1 MSNYAIVRLGKDSVN
16 DIKSIDAL
24 HSSPT
29 VPLALSVTCAQVSQ
43 ELQPGDF
50 AFLCL
55 GSDNNQGQPTAWIR
69 GLRALGQVTSKS
81 GGASY
86 NDQCQI
92 GIEIKVVLPQ
102 SVTKK
107 DLLAKAPTAYYWFSD
122 IPVMGV
128 DVHSN
133 QTVQMI
139 KTAETNQSIPALLY
153 GLSELFPTFQ
163 AEALAAYPSLAPLF
177 AYLPPSPTGAAVA
190 GASVLEETTPAVELA
205 SLEEMVDAFIADA
218 NDCFLR
224 VAAIQAQRLMASLLS
239 KRFLIATGLA
249 GSGKTKLSQAV
260 SRWLSPLAVP
270 VDPFTPSAEVKGG
283 TKTYVV
289 RASDKLSVEFWND
302 NEEES
307 ATKVVLPRE
316 MIEEWAAHIESLGL
330 TRSTSA
336 RDIREAVTPTSKFS
350 SQLHSFESQLKAAA
364 FALVEARTSKVA
376 AQCFEIVP
384 VGADWTG
391 NENVLGYPN
400 GLDAKEYI
408 GKPALSLLLRA
419 ASNPELPHFLILD
432 EMNLSH
438 VERYFSDIL
447 SAVESDEPIHLH
459 GDASRHANGQLVPG
473 AAALPKNFFI
483 IGTVNVDETTY
494 MFSPKVL
501 DRANVIEFRM
511 DAKEMATY
519 LDNPHKPDMQL
530 IAGKGAGFARAFVKT
545 AQASPAQLPANLK
558 TIFDDELVL
567 FFGIMASNGSEFGY
581 RVAHESTRF
590 VSFFKL
596 LGNHDDVDPA
606 WLLTAL
612 DCLILQKFLP
622 KLHGSRTKLG
632 PLLKKLW
639 FVCSTAHGS
648 RTEDPLALAE
658 AASRSNDKQA
668 EPSSSIPEGAPYPQS
683 CAKIARMWRLL
694 NENGFASFAEA

>member
-1 MSNYAIVRLGKDSVN
+1 MSNFAIVRLGKDSVK

-24 HSSPT
+24 HTSPI
-29 VPLALSVTCAQVSQ
+29 VPLALTVTCAQVSQ
-43 ELQPGDF
+43 DLQPGDY

-69 GLRALGQVTSKS
+69 GLRAIGRVTAKA

-107 DLLAKAPTAYYWFSD
+107 DLLAKAPTAYFWFSD

-139 KTAETNQSIPALLY
+139 KTAEPNQSISAMLY
-153 GLSELFPTFQ
+153 GLSELFPSFEN
-163 AEALAAYPSLAPLF
+163 EAVAAYPDLAAF
-177 AYLPPSPTGAAVA
+177 FNYLPPPPTGGTAAS
-190 GASVLEETTPAVELA
+190 GSLTEETIPVAELTSLDDMIEQFMIDA
-205 SLEEMVDAFIADA
+205 SG
-218 NDCFLR
+218 CSLR
-224 VAAIQAQRLMASLLS
+224 VEKLQAQRLMASLLS

-249 GSGKTKLSQAV
+249 GSGKTKLSQAI
-260 SRWLSPLAVP
+260 SRWISPLSTAP
-270 VDPFTPSAEVKGG
+270 DPFEPG
-283 TKTYVV
+283 TKIKSETTTYFAH
-289 RASDKLSVEFWND
+289 ASDKLSVEFWNAED
-302 NEEES
+302 EAN
-307 ATKVVLPRE
+307 AVKVTLPRE
-316 MIEEWAAHIESLGL
+316 MIEEWAAFIRSEGL
-330 TRSTSA
+330 TRATPA
-336 RDIREAVTPTSKFS
+336 GNIRDLVKPTSKFS
-350 SQLHSFESQLKAAA
+350 SQLHSFETHLKAAA
-364 FALVEARTSKVA
+364 FALIDAQTSHTA
-376 AQCFEIVP
+376 TQCFEIVP

-408 GKPALSLLLRA
+408 AKPALSLMLRA
-419 ASNPELPHFLILD
+419 ANNPEWPHFLILD

-459 GDASRHANGQLVPG
+459 ADSSRLSNGQLVPG

-511 DAKEMATY
+511 DAAEMAAY
-519 LDNPHKPDMQL
+519 LDNPKKPDMQL
-530 IAGKGAGFARAFVKT
+530 IAGRGAGFGRSFVKT
-545 AQASPAQLPANLK
+545 SMSAPAPLPAPLK
-558 TIFDDELVL
+558 KMFDDELVL
-567 FFGIMASNGSEFGY
+567 FFEIMATNGSEFGY
-581 RVAHESTRF
+581 RVAHEATRF
-590 VSFFKL
+590 VAFFKL
-596 LGNHDDVDPA
+596 LGNHDDADQT
-606 WLLTAL
+606 WLLTAM

-639 FVCSTAHGS
+639 FVCSTAQSS
-648 RTEDPLALAE
+648 RSANPLALAE
-658 AASRSNDKQA
+658 AASRSNDKLA
-668 EPSSSIPEGAPYPQS
+668 EPSFSVPEGAPYQES
-683 CAKIARMWRLL
+683 CFKIARMWRLL

>member
-24 HSSPT
+24 HSSPA
-29 VPLALSVTCAQVSQ
+29 VPLALSVTCTQVSQ

-86 NDQCQI
+86 NDQCRI

-139 KTAETNQSIPALLY
+139 KTAEINQSIPALLY
-153 GLSELFPTFQ
+153 GLSELFPAFQ
-163 AEALAAYPSLAPLF
+163 TEALAAYPSLAPLF
-177 AYLPPSPTGAAVA
+177 EYLPPSPTGAAAA
-190 GASVLEETTPAVELA
+190 GVSVLEETTSVVELA
-205 SLEEMVDAFIADA
+205 SLEEMVSAFVTDA

-224 VAAIQAQRLMASLLS
+224 VEAIQAQRLMASLLS

-283 TKTYVV
+283 TKTYVI
-289 RASDKLSVEFWND
+289 RTSDKLSVEFWND
-302 NEEES
+302 NEEEA

-316 MIEEWAAHIESLGL
+316 MIDEWAEHIESQGL
-330 TRSTSA
+330 TRATSA
-336 RDIREAVTPTSKFS
+336 REIREAVTPNSKFS

-364 FALVEARTSKVA
+364 FALVEARTIKVP

-400 GLDAKEYI
+400 GLDAKEYV

-459 GDASRHANGQLVPG
+459 GDAARHSNGQLVPG

-519 LDNPHKPDMQL
+519 LDNPHKPDMQR

-545 AQASPAQLPANLK
+545 AQASPAPLSADLK
-558 TIFDDELVL
+558 TTFDNELVL

-596 LGNHDDVDPA
+596 LGNHDDADPA

-648 RTEDPLALAE
+648 RAADPLALAE
-658 AASRSNDKQA
+658 TASRSSDKQA
-668 EPSSSIPEGAPYPQS
+668 EPSLSIPEGAPYPQS